1 MQEKKLAIVE
11 VHKLPH
17 PMCAVMVPANAEP
30 GDAVK
35 FKMAVDVDCELGIVG
50 RMDTFGIIHFVF
62 PSDGGESIV
71 AGGLSKGRTV
81 PEADGFWKK
90 AEA

>member
-1 MQEKKLAIVE
+1 MQDKKLAIVE
-11 VHKLPH
+11 VYKLPN
-17 PMCAVMVPANAEP
+17 PMFAVMVPANAEP

-35 FKMAVDVDCELGIVG
+35 FKMAVDVDNDLGIVG
-50 RMDTFGIIHFVF
+50 RISTFGVIHFVF

-71 AGGLSKGRTV
+71 AGGLSKGRTI
-81 PEADGFWKK
+81 PEAEGFWKK